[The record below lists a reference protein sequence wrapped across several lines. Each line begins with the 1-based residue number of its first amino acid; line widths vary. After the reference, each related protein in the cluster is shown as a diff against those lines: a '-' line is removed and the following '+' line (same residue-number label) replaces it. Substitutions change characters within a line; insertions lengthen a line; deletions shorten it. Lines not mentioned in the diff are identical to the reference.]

1 MKKKRNVWSIK
12 MEISIVMGVALLIS
26 VAFNFVLLRL
36 AIWQS
41 RDLADVSDNL
51 GDLVEILKNYGEHL
65 RKVYSLDSFYGDET
79 LEFLMQ
85 HTNAVREILEEQ
97 YGSTTSITDPIEYQI
112 EEEEEYAEKEITE
125 KEKHVFYAGSRRRD
139 S

>member
-1 MKKKRNVWSIK
+1 